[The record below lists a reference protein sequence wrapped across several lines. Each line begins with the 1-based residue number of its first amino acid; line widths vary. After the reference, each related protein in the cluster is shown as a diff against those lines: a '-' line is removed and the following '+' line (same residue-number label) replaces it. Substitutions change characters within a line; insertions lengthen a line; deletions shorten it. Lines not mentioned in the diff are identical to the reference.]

1 MTFDAVISETS
12 VDKSDSHLN
21 SVGKN
26 GINTNDTESSSEEE
40 EWSEG
45 DLDNFDSNSKESL
58 GKSKSFDVIIV
69 SDDDYDDDYDDDHDT
84 SIEEYSTISD
94 SEDFKDHKKHEKEA
108 HFSYSIK
115 DLTSQLESNER
126 IEQSPLRTLTNVH
139 SGRREREPLSERKTT
154 VNFSRA
160 RENITL
166 QAFKEFDL
174 KVFQSSLENVE
185 VTWSKRLT
193 TTAGLARLKRL
204 GEKRLVSIELST
216 KLIDDEN
223 RLRLTL
229 MHEMCHA
236 GKEHFYCFLFSLF
249 NV

>member
-21 SVGKN
+21 SVGKH

-40 EWSEG
+40 EWNEG
-45 DLDNFDSNSKESL
+45 NLDNSDSNSKESL

-139 SGRREREPLSERKTT
+139 SGRREREPLSERK
-154 VNFSRA
+154 
-160 RENITL
+160 
-166 QAFKEFDL
+166 
-174 KVFQSSLENVE
+174 
-185 VTWSKRLT
+185 RLPI
-193 TTAGLARLKRL
+193 LAEP
-204 GEKRLVSIELST
+204 EKI
-216 KLIDDEN
+216 
-223 RLRLTL
+223 
-229 MHEMCHA
+229 
-236 GKEHFYCFLFSLF
+236 
-249 NV
+249 